1 MFIRRLKKE
10 KERSIYNINWE
21 ELTFFYKSKN
31 IKIVLE
37 EYPFKCPILLIDDK
51 DHIDWFLSQ
60 YNVYKDML
68 NRYKLNNQCICCDT
82 IVCKWVPTFNIDNL
96 LDEFICYYDKFEL
109 FHKMN
114 ILFKKK
120 LFDDLIYNTIF
131 LYLII

>member
-10 KERSIYNINWE
+10 KEKTVYNINWE

-37 EYPFKCPILLIDDK
+37 EYPFKCPILLIDNK

-68 NRYKLNNQCICCDT
+68 IRYKLNNQCICCDT
-82 IVCKWVPTFNIDNL
+82 IVCKWVPTFNIDNII
-96 LDEFICYYDKFEL
+96 DEFICYYDKFEL
-109 FHKMN
+109 FYKMN

>member
-10 KERSIYNINWE
+10 KERTVYNINWE
-21 ELTFFYKSKN
+21 ELTFCYKSKN
-31 IKIVLE
+31 IKILLE
-37 EYPFKCPILLIDDK
+37 EYPFKCPTLLIDDK
-51 DHIDWFLSQ
+51 DHIVWFLSR
-60 YNVYKDML
+60 YNDYKDML

-109 FHKMN
+109 FYKMN
-114 ILFKKK
+114 ILFKKN